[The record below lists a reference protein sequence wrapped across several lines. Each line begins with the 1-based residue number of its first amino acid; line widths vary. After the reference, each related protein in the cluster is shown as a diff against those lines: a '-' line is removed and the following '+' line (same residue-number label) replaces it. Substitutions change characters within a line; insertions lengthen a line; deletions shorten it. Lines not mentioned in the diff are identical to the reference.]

1 MKVVDLNVDNGDE
14 INLYANGKDEQIAIN
29 TLKNFLLNKE
39 KKREVALTA
48 LFTFKTFPL
57 INFPYK

>member
-29 TLKNFLLNKE
+29 ALKNFLLNKE
-39 KKREVALTA
+39 KKGRL
-48 LFTFKTFPL
+48 L
-57 INFPYK
+57 